1 MQTNINKPDSD
12 KDVLLKMV
20 DIEKSFPGVKALDHA
35 QLTVRRGTVHALMG
49 ENGAGKSTLIN
60 ASSAFTAR
68 TADIYMSTV
77 KR

>member
-1 MQTNINKPDSD
+1 MQTGVKHMQTNINKPDSD

-35 QLTVRRGTVHALMG
+35 QLTVRRGTVHAL
-49 ENGAGKSTLIN
+49 

>member
-35 QLTVRRGTVHALMG
+35 QLVVRIHHLEGFGQLG
-49 ENGAGKSTLIN
+49 
-60 ASSAFTAR
+60 
-68 TADIYMSTV
+68 
-77 KR
+77 

>member
-35 QLTVRRGTVHALMG
+35 QLTVRRGRCTRLW
-49 ENGAGKSTLIN
+49 EK
-60 ASSAFTAR
+60 TAR
-68 TADIYMSTV
+68 ASQLL
-77 KR
+77 

>member
-35 QLTVRRGTVHALMG
+35 QLTVKG
-49 ENGAGKSTLIN
+49 ERCTRSWAK
-60 ASSAFTAR
+60 TAR
-68 TADIYMSTV
+68 ANQPL
-77 KR
+77 

>member
-35 QLTVRRGTVHALMG
+35 QLTVRRGTVHAYGRKRRGQVNSYEMPFRRLQQG
-49 ENGAGKSTLIN
+49 R
-60 ASSAFTAR
+60 R
-68 TADIYMSTV
+68 TYMSTA

>member
-35 QLTVRRGTVHALMG
+35 QLTVRRGTRLWA
-49 ENGAGKSTLIN
+49 K
-60 ASSAFTAR
+60 TAR
-68 TADIYMSTV
+68 ASQLL
-77 KR
+77 